1 MTSAIANSFFLVIE
15 GLDGS
20 GKSEISRALKH
31 TLQQTQGKSVEL
43 TFEPHDPS
51 LAGLYIRNVLTK
63 RIPNDKMR
71 TLALAFALNRADHNS
86 RVIEPFLN
94 GGDERIII
102 CDRYYLSSLVYQS
115 DDTLSIQDVMALN
128 EGARQPDLTIF
139 LNASAEV
146 CYERMSRR
154 TDNRELF
161 EEKLTQTREKYF
173 EGIEFLRGRGETV
186 IEVNADGSRESVL
199 NAILDTLRQHGPQWL
214 TTQRPLMDTPEMSF
228 ALTDFAPSEEEAEAK
243 VKNVVRIL
251 YERVKEKGFD
261 AVESAE
267 QLRELMLQA
276 REAVDTEIDA
286 LADEDLVLVFLGLL
300 RRKGYEVLDPLDW
313 TDVRAYALEYEML
326 LGIKQRGTA
335 LLLSRTQNHDAATKK
350 IQFLLDQAP
359 DYADIE
365 RLSDFMLVLDTTP
378 LRSIE
383 AYYERDASGA
393 ELSPTVRIMQRPD
406 IALLILDDVLS
417 RLTPRYFTRW
427 REIEG
432 VAEMFLQMLQEF
444 QLRAF
449 WHMSQSVNFESIFDE
464 FFENI
469 GKTAE

>member
-161 EEKLTQTREKYF
+161 EEKLAQTREKYF
-173 EGIEFLRGRGETV
+173 EGIKFLRGRGETI
-186 IEVNADGSRESVL
+186 IEVNADGTRESVL
-199 NAILDTLRQHGPQWL
+199 NAILDTLRQYGPQWL
-214 TTQRPLMDTPEMSF
+214 TTQRPLIDTPAVSV
-228 ALTDFAPSEEEAEAK
+228 ALTDFASSEAEAETK
-243 VKNVVRIL
+243 LESLLQLHHERIRAL
-251 YERVKEKGFD
+251 KTID
-261 AVESAE
+261 DPE
-267 QLRELMLQA
+267 QLEAKELENLQA
-276 REAVDTEIDA
+276 LDAEVDA
-286 LADEDLVLVFLGLL
+286 LSDEDLALVFIGMLG
-300 RRKGYEVLDPLDW
+300 RSGYKVLEPLEW
-313 TDVRAYALEYEML
+313 TDVCAYAMEYKMPMGL
-326 LGIKQRGTA
+326 IQRGTL
-335 LLLSRTQNHDAATKK
+335 LLLSRTQNYDAATKK
-350 IQFLLDQAP
+350 IQLLLDQAP
-359 DYADIE
+359 AAEIQ
-365 RLSDFMLVLDTTP
+365 RLSDFMFVLDSTP
-378 LRSIE
+378 LRAIE
-383 AYYERDASGA
+383 GYYERDASTA
-393 ELSPTVRIMQRPD
+393 KLSPTVRIIQRRD
-406 IALLILDDVLS
+406 IA
-417 RLTPRYFTRW
+417 
-427 REIEG
+427 
-432 VAEMFLQMLQEF
+432 
-444 QLRAF
+444 
-449 WHMSQSVNFESIFDE
+449 NSIS
-464 FFENI
+464 
-469 GKTAE
+469 